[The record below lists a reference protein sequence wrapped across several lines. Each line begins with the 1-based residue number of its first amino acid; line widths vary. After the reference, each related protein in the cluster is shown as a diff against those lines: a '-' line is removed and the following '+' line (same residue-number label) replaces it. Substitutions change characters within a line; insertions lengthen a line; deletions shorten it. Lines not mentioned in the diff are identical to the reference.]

1 MSNTIIN
8 EVSNKA
14 AFLKLVDLQVYAAEW
29 EWYDDYVEELF
40 EVVRKAYC
48 EVIAERSE
56 QEASSIKSNKGG
68 ARGGTG
74 ARSKGEGR
82 ARGGG
87 GARGGS
93 RTRVRSG
100 VGNASKG
107 SKE

>member
-1 MSNTIIN
+1 MGY
-8 EVSNKA
+8 
-14 AFLKLVDLQVYAAEW
+14 LH
-29 EWYDDYVEELF
+29 YVEELF

-48 EVIAERSE
+48 EAIAERSE

-74 ARSKGEGR
+74 ARSKDEGR

-93 RTRVRSG
+93 RTRVRGG

>member
-1 MSNTIIN
+1 LSNTIIN

-14 AFLKLVDLQVYAAEW
+14 VFLKLVDLQVYAAEW

-48 EVIAERSE
+48 EAIAEWSE
-56 QEASSIKSNKGG
+56 QEASSIKSNKGRT
-68 ARGGTG
+68 RGGTG
-74 ARSKGEGR
+74 ARSKGKGR
-82 ARGGG
+82 ARGGV
-87 GARGGS
+87 GAIGGS
-93 RTRVRSG
+93 RTRVRGG